1 MKVTVIGAGL
11 AGSECAWQLAQR
23 GIQVELHEM
32 KPEKMT
38 PAHTTEYFAELC
50 CSNSLR
56 GAGLENAVGL
66 LKEELRRL
74 DSLILQCADATRV
87 EAGGALA
94 VDRHGFAR
102 LVTEKVRSHPNITV
116 IPGEVTEIPEGEVI
130 IASGPLTSDAL
141 AEKLQELLGEH
152 SDLHFFDAAAP
163 LVSAESV
170 DMNYAW
176 MGSRYDKGT
185 DDYVNCPMNQEE
197 YDAFW
202 QELTHAQCGA
212 DIVLVGREEDIR
224 ACLTGP
230 LPEGVEIVNATE
242 VVDMCDDPATA
253 FKRKKDSSLTV
264 GLTML
269 KNGEGD
275 AFVSAGSTGALLAGA
290 TLLVKRIRGV
300 RRAAM
305 GPVLPTATGRA
316 LLCDCGANADCTPEY
331 LLQFA
336 YLGNFYAQRLMGV
349 EKPRV
354 GLLNIGAEP
363 SKGDTLRHETYALLE
378 EAGREGRL
386 NFIGNIEANTA
397 LLGGADVI
405 VADGY
410 SGNILLKTVE
420 GAAKLLLG
428 EMKKAFLSS
437 TKSKLGALLVKD
449 SLGDVKKLLDPSE
462 VGGTPFLGISKP
474 VLKAHGSSDARAIRN
489 AVFRAVEYAQSGIIA
504 DVEAHIDVM
513 KVEKNG

>member
-1 MKVTVIGAGL
+1 MKIILDAMGGD
-11 AGSECAWQLAQR
+11 
-23 GIQVELHEM
+23 
-32 KPEKMT
+32 
-38 PAHTTEYFAELC
+38 
-50 CSNSLR
+50 
-56 GAGLENAVGL
+56 NAPQAVV
-66 LKEELRRL
+66 
-74 DSLILQCADATRV
+74 Q
-87 EAGGALA
+87 GALEA
-94 VDRHGFAR
+94 
-102 LVTEKVRSHPNITV
+102 
-116 IPGEVTEIPEGEVI
+116 
-130 IASGPLTSDAL
+130 
-141 AEKLQELLGEH
+141 
-152 SDLHFFDAAAP
+152 
-163 LVSAESV
+163 
-170 DMNYAW
+170 
-176 MGSRYDKGT
+176 
-185 DDYVNCPMNQEE
+185 
-197 YDAFW
+197 
-202 QELTHAQCGA
+202 HAQCGA
-212 DIVLVGREEDIR
+212 DIVLVGREEAIR

-253 FKRKKDSSLTV
+253 FKRKKDSSLTC
-264 GLTML
+264 
-269 KNGEGD
+269 
-275 AFVSAGSTGALLAGA
+275 LLY
-290 TLLVKRIRGV
+290 TSPSPRDVYKRQ
-300 RRAAM
+300 
-305 GPVLPTATGRA
+305 PVLPTATGRA

-336 YLGNFYAQRLMGV
+336 YLGSFYAQRLMGV

-354 GLLNIGAEP
+354 GLLNIGSEP
-363 SKGDTLRHETYALLE
+363 SKGDTLRHETFALLE

-386 NFIGNIEANTA
+386 NFIGNVEANTA

-437 TKSKLGALLVKD
+437 TKSKLGALLIKD